1 MVPKALFLTSIWPS
15 CSHMGHMSYV
25 DLPALPPTQGYPR
38 IPKDTKPPSIVRPDE
53 KHMIHISR
61 SQKRKTEYHIHKT
74 PITMVYIYMWYSVYI
89 YIMIY
94 LYLLWFIFYIIHII
108 LSIYQCGFDHQKPLD
123 LFVVV
128 PVGSQRESDVFPFR
142 NSLRRTGIYTNDH

>member
-1 MVPKALFLTSIWPS
+1 MVPKALFLTSFWPS

-38 IPKDTKPPSIVRPDE
+38 IPKDTKPPSIARPDE

-74 PITMVYIYMWYSVYI
+74 PITMVYIYVILYI
-89 YIMIY
+89 YIYHDISILTMVYI
-94 LYLLWFIFYIIHII
+94 LYHSYNPINLSMWLWPPKTLGFVCGRPSWFTTRKWRF
-108 LSIYQCGFDHQKPLD
+108 SIQKFTAQNGD
-123 LFVVV
+123 L
-128 PVGSQRESDVFPFR
+128 
-142 NSLRRTGIYTNDH
+142 Y